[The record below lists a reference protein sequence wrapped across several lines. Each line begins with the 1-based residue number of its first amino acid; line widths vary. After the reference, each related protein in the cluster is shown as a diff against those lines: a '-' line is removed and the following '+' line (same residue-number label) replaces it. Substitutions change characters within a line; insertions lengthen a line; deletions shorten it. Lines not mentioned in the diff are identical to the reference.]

1 MIVIMENT
9 HIKMRGKER
18 EERNFGPHELC
29 IFDLQLCV
37 DNSKTFMAFIT
48 TANTSWFCYTYAH
61 FCLKRHFTAIL
72 HDMNKF
78 MVIT

>member
-29 IFDLQLCV
+29 IFDLKLCV
-37 DNSKTFMAFIT
+37 WTIQKLLWHS
-48 TANTSWFCYTYAH
+48 
-61 FCLKRHFTAIL
+61 LRLLIL
-72 HDMNKF
+72 HGFVTLIHIM
-78 MVIT
+78 